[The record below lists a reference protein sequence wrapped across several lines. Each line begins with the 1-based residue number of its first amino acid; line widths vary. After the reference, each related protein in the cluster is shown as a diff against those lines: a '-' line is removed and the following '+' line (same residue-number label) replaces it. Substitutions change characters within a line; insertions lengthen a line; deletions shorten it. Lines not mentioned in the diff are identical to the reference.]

1 MQSCMAPSVKCW
13 TSARGFECTA
23 VGANTFSLS
32 LTFSAGTF
40 CLTSVC
46 TWSILMCLCDSD
58 ETLTRPLCSWCCIK
72 VQSEDKCCW
81 CKCTSLAVLC
91 SCWWCVAIAVVVM
104 MSQWWWCHDD
114 RISVLLITAWAAQIW
129 TVRTHAGDLNLI
141 QRRGVFL
148 ITTLLLIL
156 HAEAEITI
164 HLLIRI
170 CCVCVWAVFV
180 RLLKWGHFGNA
191 VVWGVKVSH
200 TNVCVSVGG
209 YNISKYCVSISR

>member
-1 MQSCMAPSVKCW
+1 
-13 TSARGFECTA
+13 
-23 VGANTFSLS
+23 
-32 LTFSAGTF
+32 
-40 CLTSVC
+40 
-46 TWSILMCLCDSD
+46 MCLCDSD

-170 CCVCVWAVFV
+170 CCVCVWVVFV

>member
-23 VGANTFSLS
+23 VGANTFSRS
-32 LTFSAGTF
+32 LTFSVGNAGTF

-46 TWSILMCLCDSD
+46 TWSILMCLCESD
-58 ETLTRPLCSWCCIK
+58 ETLTRPLCCWCCIK

-81 CKCTSLAVLC
+81 CKCTSLAEF
-91 SCWWCVAIAVVVM
+91 CVVVDDASPSHRGDDVTVVM
-104 MSQWWWCHDD
+104 MSRWQNICPPPHCVW
-114 RISVLLITAWAAQIW
+114 R

-156 HAEAEITI
+156 HVEAEITI

-170 CCVCVWAVFV
+170 WCVCVCA
-180 RLLKWGHFGNA
+180 RELSLLDYWNEDILE
-191 VVWGVKVSH
+191 
-200 TNVCVSVGG
+200 TQ
-209 YNISKYCVSISR
+209 